1 MFFFKSISAVYSNQS
16 IDIFMIMTINKKF
29 SIYYLGQGGNQYIE
43 RIFKRKWWLI
53 AMNFKKMLEIVSNK
67 GKWFNSAEYINK
79 KLIISNNKIK
89 IC

>member
-1 MFFFKSISAVYSNQS
+1 
-16 IDIFMIMTINKKF
+16 
-29 SIYYLGQGGNQYIE
+29 
-43 RIFKRKWWLI
+43 
-53 AMNFKKMLEIVSNK
+53 MNFKKMLEIVSNK